1 MDASSKRSAAGDE
14 RWNRLQ
20 TYLFALRP
28 GAVVTIGGM
37 AKRTGLD
44 TDAIEMVLQALMR
57 ASLFRQRGRAQYVR
71 QRIHTDNA

>member
-1 MDASSKRSAAGDE
+1 MDASSMGTAAGDE

-28 GAVVTIGGM
+28 GAVVTVRGM

-44 TDAIEMVLQALMR
+44 TDAIEMVLRALMR
-57 ASLFRQRGRAQYVR
+57 ASLFRQRGRAHYVR
-71 QRIHTDNA
+71 QRIHPDNA